1 MNVTRISILTGA
13 ENTMRIDITPEELI
27 RVEQRR
33 ETMEL
38 IQNIVPHLSSQD
50 REFLINGITHEE
62 SVRMFG
68 EIE

>member
-1 MNVTRISILTGA
+1 MNVTRISTLTGA

>member
-1 MNVTRISILTGA
+1 MIVTRISTLTGA